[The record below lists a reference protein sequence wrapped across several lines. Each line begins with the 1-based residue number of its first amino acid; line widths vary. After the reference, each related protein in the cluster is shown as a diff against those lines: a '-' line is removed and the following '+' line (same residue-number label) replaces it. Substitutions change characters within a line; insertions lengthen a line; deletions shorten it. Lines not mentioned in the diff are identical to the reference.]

1 MVIADTPTPVKNQL
15 HIANY
20 FTECLRTP
28 RATVTNHARRNF
40 LVAWFLAQIV
50 QYVLHPAS
58 HGRFRHAHASR
69 RYRGLTLWET
79 DHTMTIALDVA
90 RTFAPCAEYYLRLWP
105 APCESRICCL
115 VSRTAADLA
124 MQVS

>member
-1 MVIADTPTPVKNQL
+1 MAIADTSGPVKNQL

-50 QYVLHPAS
+50 QCVLHLAS
-58 HGRFRHAHASR
+58 HGRSRYAHASR
-69 RYRGLTLWET
+69 RRRGLTLWET
-79 DHTMTIALDVA
+79 DHTMTVALDVA

-105 APCESRICCL
+105 APCKSRLMFCVTYC
-115 VSRTAADLA
+115 R
-124 MQVS
+124 

>member
-1 MVIADTPTPVKNQL
+1 MENQL
-15 HIANY
+15 HIAKY

-50 QYVLHPAS
+50 QYVLPPAS
-58 HGRFRHAHASR
+58 LARSLRAHTSHR
-69 RYRGLTLWET
+69 RRGLALWET
-79 DHTMTIALDVA
+79 DHTMTVALDVA

-105 APCESRICCL
+105 APCKSRL
-115 VSRTAADLA
+115 L
-124 MQVS
+124 